1 VSFTYPNQPSKAKL
15 ETGAKNFDIV
25 SEGPKAFSFR
35 ELLSSHPAV
44 KALET
49 QTRVMR
55 QECAGVESREI

>member
-1 VSFTYPNQPSKAKL
+1 MSFTYPNQPSKAKL

-49 QTRVMR
+49 QTRVN
-55 QECAGVESREI
+55 I